1 VTGALEHAAAA
12 MGTVVSV
19 QVVGCSPAS
28 AKSRALRALAW
39 FTHVETACSRF
50 IPESE
55 LRQLCATVDTAVPV
69 SDVLFELV
77 QFSVALAEATNGA
90 FDPTVGAAMVARG
103 FDRDW
108 RHGRSTSGV
117 ATMQAPAT
125 WRDIELDASGRTL
138 RLHRP
143 LLLDLGAVAK
153 GLALDLAARDLA
165 DVEHFA
171 IDAGGDVYLAGH
183 NSAGTPW
190 SVGIR
195 HPRMPEQLLTT
206 LQLSGR
212 AVCTSGDY
220 EKRTAAGDGHH
231 VLDPRARHASATAT
245 VSATVIADH
254 AMVADGLSTAAFV
267 LGPTAGRALLDSHG
281 VDGLLVGDDG
291 AIVSTNGMALYRA
304 HASHA
309 ESHAESHS

>member
-1 VTGALEHAAAA
+1 

-19 QVVGCSPAS
+19 QVVGCAPAS
-28 AKSRALRALAW
+28 AKARALRALAW

-50 IPESE
+50 VPESE
-55 LRQLCATVDTAVPV
+55 LRQLCATVGVVVPV

-117 ATMQAPAT
+117 ATDVGTMEVRT
-125 WRDIELDASGRTL
+125 SWRDIELDVGARTL
-138 RLHRP
+138 RLCRP

-153 GLALDLAARDLA
+153 GLALDLAAQDLA
-165 DVEHFA
+165 DVAHFA
-171 IDAGGDVYLAGH
+171 IDAGGDLYLAGH
-183 NSAGTPW
+183 NGAGAPW

-195 HPRMPEQLLTT
+195 HPRMPEHLLMT
-206 LQLSGR
+206 LHVSGR

-231 VLDPRARHASATAT
+231 LLDPREHHISATAL

-267 LGPTAGRALLDSHG
+267 MGLTAGRALLDDHG

-291 AIVSTNGMALYRA
+291 TSVCTNGMAQYRVQSPVSVT
-304 HASHA
+304 HG
-309 ESHAESHS
+309 